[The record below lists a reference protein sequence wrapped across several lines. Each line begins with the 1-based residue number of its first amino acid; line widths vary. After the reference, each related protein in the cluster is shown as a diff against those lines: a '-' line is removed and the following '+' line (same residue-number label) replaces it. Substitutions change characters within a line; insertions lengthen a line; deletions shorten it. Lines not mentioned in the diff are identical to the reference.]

1 MRQLG
6 AFPVSR
12 YVGKL
17 APKTPVA
24 VAGFGLVAVDVVTA
38 LTVGLGGSYVDE
50 GERLR
55 YVPSGREPV
64 LHLFSRS
71 GLPFTAKSVTGVDRT
86 DVYEPTIATPEAFA
100 ALVVGSNGTRRKVD
114 VRQELLPLMFA
125 EMYVRY
131 YAQLAYLAGGLDET
145 RTVRDGLRESWRNG
159 ALHVAVDQLAD
170 RYGRFS
176 AEELFFGRHPK
187 YDSSDDYEAAV
198 YAMLRSDLHDAEVD
212 GGFSPVKMAS
222 EVFRIFRDPMR
233 SVVEHGGLS
242 LDSYLDFNADIRSR
256 INRLVAGPP
265 ALRNCQFLALMDAGV
280 LRIPFG
286 PAPAIGL
293 GSGKGAIGS
302 SPARVSSTLTTEPYS
317 VEVELVIRGH
327 LEEPRIDGSASQLLN
342 RLYSEGRI
350 SQFRY
355 GAVTVGSI
363 DLTAD
368 AHPID
373 IDGRPQPQIWMFG
386 VLTEGVRHF
395 THYLPSPK
403 SRIRAFEDIG
413 ACVAEILQV
422 GIPA

>member
-1 MRQLG
+1 
-6 AFPVSR
+6 
-12 YVGKL
+12 
-17 APKTPVA
+17 
-24 VAGFGLVAVDVVTA
+24 
-38 LTVGLGGSYVDE
+38 
-50 GERLR
+50 
-55 YVPSGREPV
+55 
-64 LHLFSRS
+64 
-71 GLPFTAKSVTGVDRT
+71 
-86 DVYEPTIATPEAFA
+86 
-100 ALVVGSNGTRRKVD
+100 
-114 VRQELLPLMFA
+114 
-125 EMYVRY
+125 
-131 YAQLAYLAGGLDET
+131 
-145 RTVRDGLRESWRNG
+145 
-159 ALHVAVDQLAD
+159 LHVAVDQLAD

-327 LEEPRIDGSASQLLN
+327 LEEPRIDAAAQPPLQRGANQPVPLRRGN
-342 RLYSEGRI
+342 RRK
-350 SQFRY
+350 
-355 GAVTVGSI
+355 
-363 DLTAD
+363 
-368 AHPID
+368 H
-373 IDGRPQPQIWMFG
+373 RPH
-386 VLTEGVRHF
+386 R
-395 THYLPSPK
+395 
-403 SRIRAFEDIG
+403 
-413 ACVAEILQV
+413 
-422 GIPA
+422 